1 MPIAEEHQ
9 VALRSPYCDA
19 GSRLSGQHHLI
30 FSIFIYPVIGI
41 FAVLI
46 ADNEISLKI

>member
-19 GSRLSGQHHLI
+19 GSRLSGQHHLS

-41 FAVLI
+41 LAIEI
-46 ADNEISLKI
+46 ADNEIFLEI